1 MKCDRSVNKFRAAK
15 VQTANFYT
23 IRKEKSKKVVVVVVV
38 FIYSIM
44 QTRVRG

>member
-23 IRKEKSKKVVVVVVV
+23 IRKEKSKKVVVVVV